1 MRSKRAIYNVL
12 SSLMLQIVVLISG
25 FIIPKLI
32 IKTYGS
38 NVNGLVTSITQFLA
52 YISLLESGIGPVIKA
67 SLNKVIANKDKKGIA
82 NVLKSGE
89 KFFRVIAIIFIFYLI
104 ILSIVYPFGVINEF
118 NYFYTLSLIL
128 IIAIS
133 TFFEYFFG
141 MTYKLFLQANQRN
154 YVFSIIQI
162 GIYILNVIF
171 VVIFIKLGFNIQI
184 VKLVSSFIFVLRPI
198 IQYIYV
204 KKKFPID
211 LKSADKNYKLEQKWD
226 GLAQHI
232 AAVVHGNT
240 DVMILTFLSSLKE
253 VSVYSVYNLIVKG
266 IKSIIQS
273 FSIGID
279 DAFGD
284 MIAKGEKKL
293 LNKNFNVYELYNYTL
308 STIVYTCALILIVP
322 FVGVYTSDIYDAN
335 YIRPLFATLIVLSEF
350 VWSIR
355 LPYSSITLA
364 AGHFKETKKG
374 AVVEALVNI
383 ILSVILVIKF
393 KIVGVA
399 IGTLI
404 AMIIRTIEFLYH
416 TNKYI
421 LERNLFISIKKI
433 FVTVFEVIIICI
445 LAKYIKL
452 FEVNSYFDW
461 FIYAIIIFTLAS
473 VVVIIINSLVYKN
486 ETKDLIEKIKSS
498 IKRRKK

>member
-1 MRSKRAIYNVL
+1 MRSKRAIYNVF
-12 SSLMLQIVVLISG
+12 SSLILQVVVLICG

-32 IKTYGS
+32 IKSYGS
-38 NVNGLVTSITQFLA
+38 NVNGLITSITQFLA
-52 YISLLESGIGPVIKA
+52 YISLLESGIGPVIKSA
-67 SLNKVIANKDKKGIA
+67 LYKSIALKDEKGIA
-82 NVLKSGE
+82 NVLKTGE

-104 ILSIVYPFGVINEF
+104 ILAIAYPFGVIKEF
-118 NYFYTLSLIL
+118 NYFYTFSLIL

-171 VVIFIKLGFNIQI
+171 VVIFIKLGLNIQI
-184 VKLVSSFIFVLRPI
+184 VKLVSSCIFVLRPI

-204 KKKFPID
+204 KKKFNID
-211 LKSADKNYKLEQKWD
+211 LKIADKDYKLDQKWD
-226 GLAQHI
+226 GLVQHI
-232 AAVVHGNT
+232 AAVIHGNA
-240 DVMILTFLSSLKE
+240 DVMVLTFLSTLKE
-253 VSVYSVYNLIVKG
+253 VSVYSVYNLIIKG
-266 IKSIIQS
+266 IKSIVQS

-284 MIAKGEKKL
+284 MIAKDEKKIL
-293 LNKNFNVYELYNYTL
+293 KKNFAVYELYNYTL

-322 FVGVYTSDIYDAN
+322 FVSVYTSDINDAN
-335 YIRPLFATLIVLSEF
+335 YIRPLFACLIVLSEF
-350 VWSIR
+350 IWSIR

-374 AVVEALVNI
+374 AIIEALVNLILSI
-383 ILSVILVIKF
+383 ILVVKF
-393 KIVGVA
+393 GIVGVA

-404 AMIIRTIEFLYH
+404 AMIIRTIEFMYH

-421 LERNLFISIKKI
+421 LNRNIFISIKKI
-433 FVTVFEVIIICI
+433 FITIFEVLIICI
-445 LAKYIKL
+445 ISKNIKL
-452 FEVNSYFDW
+452 FNINSYLTW
-461 FIYAIIIFTLAS
+461 FTYAIIIFVLTTII
-473 VVVIIINSLVYKN
+473 VIFINSLVYKN
-486 ETKDLIEKIKSS
+486 ETKDLIEKIKTI